1 MRIRQALM
9 LTALM
14 GSFVL
19 NTLSGQEQPVAPVE
33 SEIRE
38 QTVYIP
44 YTELKALFEKEGRG
58 VFLPY
63 EEFQTLWE
71 AARANSNDLV
81 EVKPPLGSLI
91 TEVDSKASLNGDVM
105 TVEAKMSVELLTEGW
120 HEIPLRLNQAAL
132 REITVDDTPARVLYS
147 AGTGYTLLLENPGQG
162 PLVKDLRLV
171 YGKAYE
177 QSPGKN
183 HVEFLA
189 PQAPINRWRIQVPDQ
204 GVEIEVQPNIANEK
218 VTVAEFDG
226 LPEGP
231 EPQDQGGQDPTSVVQ
246 AFVGAA
252 NLVKIDWTAKAE
264 GAAGLSALVTVE
276 NRQQVTIEEGVIRTR
291 ALMNYDISRA
301 EIDTIEIQVPSDH
314 NVVNVFDPNL
324 QKWEKT
330 LDGDVQ
336 TLTLTL
342 FQPTRGTQPVTLEL
356 EKFAGG
362 KAMSRPMMQTEIVSP
377 VIRATGAGKGEN
389 RLAVGRQQGIVV
401 VKIGTNLRGETV
413 SRTGLTQI
421 DPSDLPAELSQN
433 AWTYAYRYASVPYDL
448 RLNVEKLLPD
458 IEVVQ
463 LAEVDI
469 TPEKISGV
477 LTALYNI
484 SQTGVYQLQVGI
496 PAGYTVRSVQGV
508 GLSGYEPFVVESF
521 DFQENPTSEGEG
533 AEDQILMV
541 NLGRRAL
548 GKFGLVVN
556 IDKEIKD
563 ANLGQPTGESSEL
576 VLPVPRV
583 QSESVNRGR
592 GSLLIFATESLRL
605 TPTDLI
611 GVSPVSGGSAG
622 IEIQSQRGGRFSNN
636 REIAA
641 YAFTKQDVDVKFAA
655 QRRKPYIEAR
665 QSLGVNVE
673 SGTVEF
679 ISSFQFDVRYSG
691 VDSLRVD
698 VPQSIADR
706 LRNDSE
712 SLTEQLIDPQ
722 PSDIAEG
729 YVAWNLIGDKE
740 LLGPQTAV
748 FAWEFELG
756 DLPVG
761 QASPIEVARLIPHGV
776 DRSWGQVV
784 ASKAETIEISVSG
797 SPKGLRPIDPQRDL
811 FDDTQTE
818 NAARAFEYYSD
829 WSLTLQAT
837 RYELEEV
844 KRTSIDRALIR
855 MVQTRSQEVSVQAIY
870 RIRSARQRIAVII
883 PGVDP
888 NETSGALDSQ
898 PLRINGKPAL
908 LEHDGNQFFI
918 PFTGFTPDDA
928 VMVELRY
935 TLPSAKGAY
944 EIPHFPEEPAVQ
956 QVHLAYYLPE
966 DRTLL
971 FKDGPWSEEEE
982 VGFFDTEPNYELSD
996 EFLIE
1001 DLRNPTACPPV
1012 TGMDFPVDGR
1022 RYLFSTLR
1030 PEAGA
1035 EGALRL
1041 TAMKELFFHA
1051 SIVVLVG
1058 FIGIGLCL
1066 RPWETRLWWIAMV
1079 VVIIFMTGVF
1089 APRFALAIFQ
1099 TPFFV
1104 AFGLVIGLW
1113 AVQGTANF
1121 VPKVNRWLV
1130 GNLKSVSS
1138 PVEHVPAEQSSSE
1151 NTPPEDP
1158 GDEAEESPSMVET
1171 ELKSEPPNNPI
1182 EEKTKDE
1189 KDKEQ
1194 GGEDH
1199 E

>member
-1 MRIRQALM
+1 MRIPQALM
-9 LTALM
+9 LTALI

-19 NTLSGQEQPVAPVE
+19 NTLSGQEQAVAPAE
-33 SEIRE
+33 SEIEVRE

-71 AARANSNDLV
+71 AARANSSELV

-120 HEIPLRLNQAAL
+120 HEIPLRLNQAAI
-132 REITVDDTPARVLYS
+132 RKITVDNAPARVLYS
-147 AGTGYTLLLENPGQG
+147 AKTGYTLLLQNPAQS
-162 PLVKDLRLV
+162 PLVKELRLV

-218 VTVAEFDG
+218 VTVGETDG
-226 LPEGP
+226 LPEGL
-231 EPQDQGGQDPTSVVQ
+231 ESQNVDGQNPTSVVQ

-276 NRQQVTIEEGVIRTR
+276 NRQQVTIQEGVIRTR

-324 QKWEKT
+324 KKWEKT

-336 TLTLTL
+336 TLALTL
-342 FQPTRGTQPVTLEL
+342 FQPTRGIQPVALEL

-377 VIRATGAGKGEN
+377 VIRATRAGKSEN
-389 RLAVGRQQGIVV
+389 LLAVGRQQGIVV
-401 VKIGTNLRGETV
+401 IKIGNTLRGETV

-421 DPSDLPAELSQN
+421 DPSDLPAELAQDS
-433 AWTYAYRYASVPYDL
+433 WTYAYRYASVPYDL
-448 RLNVEKLLPD
+448 RLSVEKLLPD

-463 LAEVDI
+463 LAEVGI
-469 TPEKISGV
+469 TPEKFSSA

-484 SQTGVYQLQVGI
+484 SQTGVYQLQVEI

-508 GLSGYEPFVVESF
+508 GQSDYEPFVVESF
-521 DFQENPTSEGEG
+521 DFQKRPASEAEG
-533 AEDQILMV
+533 TEDQILLV

-548 GKFGLVVN
+548 GKFGLAVN
-556 IDKEIKD
+556 IDKVIKD
-563 ANLGQPTGESSEL
+563 PNLGQPTGEVSEL

-583 QSESVNRGR
+583 QPESVDRGR
-592 GSLLIFATESLRL
+592 GNLLIYATENLRL
-605 TPTDLI
+605 SPSDLI
-611 GVSPVSGGSAG
+611 GVSPVSEGSVG
-622 IEIQSQRGGRFSNN
+622 IEVPSQRGNRFLNM
-636 REIAA
+636 REIGA
-641 YAFTKQDVDVKFAA
+641 YAFTKQDVDVNFVG

-665 QSLGVNVE
+665 QFLGVNVE

-679 ISSFQFDVRYSG
+679 ISNFQFDVQYSG
-691 VDSLRVD
+691 VVSLRVD

-712 SLTEQLIDPQ
+712 SLTEQLLDPQ

-729 YVAWNLIGDKE
+729 YVAWSLVGDKE
-740 LLGPQTAV
+740 LLGPQSAV
-748 FAWEFELG
+748 FTWEFELG

-761 QASPIEVARLIPHGV
+761 QATPIEVARLIPQGV
-776 DRSWGQVV
+776 DRSWGQLV
-784 ASKAETIEISVSG
+784 ASKAETIEIGVS
-797 SPKGLRPIDPQRDL
+797 SLPRGLRPIDPQRDL
-811 FDDTQTE
+811 FDDTQAE
-818 NAARAFEYYSD
+818 NAARAFEYYGD

-855 MVQTRSQEVSVQAIY
+855 VVQTRSQEVSVQAIY

-883 PGVDP
+883 PGVNP

-898 PLRINGKPAL
+898 PLRINGQPAL

-956 QVHLAYYLPE
+956 QVHLAYYLPD

-971 FKDGPWSEEEE
+971 FKDGPWSEVEE
-982 VGFFDTEPNYELSD
+982 VGFFDTEPNYEVSD

-1079 VVIIFMTGVF
+1079 VVIIVMTGVF

-1099 TPFFV
+1099 PPFFV
-1104 AFGLVIGLW
+1104 SFGLVIGLW

-1130 GNLKSVSS
+1130 GNLKSIPS
-1138 PVEHVPAEQSSSE
+1138 PAEHSPDEQSPSE
-1151 NTPPEDP
+1151 NTPPEDFE
-1158 GDEAEESPSMVET
+1158 DEADESPSMVET
-1171 ELKSEPPNNPI
+1171 ELKSQPI
-1182 EEKTKDE
+1182 EEKMKD
-1189 KDKEQ
+1189 EQ
-1194 GGEDH
+1194 GGEEH